1 MSKRLYL
8 LKEMEE
14 IDMASKVRSIKRKIA
29 SIKEGKSGY
38 KRFGFRF
45 CAKKKQQT
53 DLERR
58 LANISKMDK
67 GE

>member
-1 MSKRLYL
+1 
-8 LKEMEE
+8 
-14 IDMASKVRSIKRKIA
+14 MASKVRSIKRKIA